1 MRVLGRGGF
10 HAQVKIAHRAA
21 QRGGD
26 GGGECATGAGAA
38 VAAAI
43 TVVAIAGTV
52 TVAIAGTVAAGASQ
66 PRGPVAKR
74 MRQVA
79 GRLQAQVEAV
89 QVVQFGDRAGDH
101 AAQAELH
108 RARLD
113 VAQLHAAE
121 PVRLVERRMP
131 GERLNRRQ
139 RHAE

>member
-1 MRVLGRGGF
+1 MRVLGRGAF
-10 HAQVKIAHRAA
+10 HAQVEVAHRAA

-26 GGGECATGAGAA
+26 DGGECATGAGAA
-38 VAAAI
+38 VAAA
-43 TVVAIAGTV
+43 VAIAV
-52 TVAIAGTVAAGASQ
+52 AGTVAAGASQ

-101 AAQAELH
+101 AAQTELH